1 MTELSSLL
9 PVKTAVIG
17 ASGNVGRFLWRS
29 YRTAFPDCVG
39 TSFSHPGDGLT
50 FFDIRRPDLARLRL
64 EETGHRAIAICSA
77 NPNVAYCEQQKEA
90 AYAVNVEGTLELIRQ
105 AGCTGLQVIF
115 FSTDY
120 VFEGR
125 EGPHDDDTPPRPTT
139 EYGRQKV
146 AVENA
151 LPSLAENY
159 LILRLS
165 KIFATQK
172 GDRTMLDEIASALAA
187 GQVVRAARDQVF
199 CPTYVGDLVQAVH
212 GIQARGLKGVMNVAH
227 PRKWSR
233 ADVAIAMAKALP
245 ANPALVEVISL
256 YDIPAMA
263 GRPLDTSMA
272 CSRLMREV
280 GPSFQPLETFIAHVA
295 ANWCKG

>member
-1 MTELSSLL
+1 MPSSL

-17 ASGNVGRFLWRS
+17 ASGNVGRYLWRS
-29 YRTAFPDCVG
+29 YRRAYPDCVG

-50 FFDIRRPDLARLRL
+50 FFDIRKPDLAALRL
-64 EETGHRAIAICSA
+64 EETGHQALAICSA
-77 NPNVAYCEQQKEA
+77 NPNVASCEQQKEA
-90 AYAVNVEGTLELIRQ
+90 AYSVNVEGTLELIRQ
-105 AGCTGLQVIF
+105 AGRTALQVIF

-125 EGPHDDDTPPRPTT
+125 QGPYDDDAPTRPTT

-146 AVENA
+146 AVEKA
-151 LPSLAENY
+151 LPSLAKNW

-165 KIFATQK
+165 KIFASEK
-172 GDRTMLDEIASALAA
+172 GDRTLLDEIASSLAA
-187 GQVVRAARDQVF
+187 GRVVRAARDQIF
-199 CPTYVGDLVQAVH
+199 CPTHVDDLVQAVQ
-212 GIQARGLKGVMNVAH
+212 GIQALGLKGVMNVAH
-227 PRKWSR
+227 PRRWSR
-233 ADVAIAMAKALP
+233 AEVAIAMREAL
-245 ANPALVEVISL
+245 AADPALVEVISL

-280 GPSFQPLETFIAHVA
+280 GPSFQSLETFIEVVA
-295 ANWCKG
+295 AHWR